1 MTDLL
6 EDMSFEEGKAYN
18 NRLIPLARGR
28 ALPDRSVPVEYITYD
43 LWENM
48 RECDEK
54 LTNEMLQPGFTFMKA
69 QTDSTRKDINGLAL
83 YLQYREADVGKA

>member
-1 MTDLL
+1 
-6 EDMSFEEGKAYN
+6 MSFEEGQAYN
-18 NRLIPLARGR
+18 DRLIPLARGS
-28 ALPDRSVPVEYITYD
+28 ALPNRSVPVEYITYD

-48 RECDEK
+48 RACDEK
-54 LTNEMLQPGFTFMKA
+54 LANEILQPVFTFMKA